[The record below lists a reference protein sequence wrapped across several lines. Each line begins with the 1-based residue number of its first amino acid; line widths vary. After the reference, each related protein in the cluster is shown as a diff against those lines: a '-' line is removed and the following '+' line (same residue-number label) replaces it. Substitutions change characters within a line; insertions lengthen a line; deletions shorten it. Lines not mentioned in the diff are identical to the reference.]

1 MERAARVRSADEG
14 ALMSAAVADAARR
27 AWQAV
32 AWYMNGVT
40 GQSRYA
46 AYLEHE
52 REQHPEREPLDERG
66 FWRAHYARQDAD
78 PGARCC

>member
-1 MERAARVRSADEG
+1 
-14 ALMSAAVADAARR
+14 MSAVVTDAARR
-27 AWQAV
+27 VWRAV

-46 AYLEHE
+46 HYVAHE
-52 REQHPEREPLDERG
+52 RARHPDREPLGERE